1 MTAVLDLHE
10 VSAGYGPFR
19 ALFDVTL
26 AVQPGEAVALLG
38 PNGVGK
44 TTIARVATGLVAPTE
59 GAVLVDGEDMTGA
72 PVHRFRRAG
81 VIHAPEGRSVFA
93 TLTVEENLVLSFRA
107 SRGRRGVAADLERA
121 FELFPALAN
130 RRHQVAG
137 TLSGGEQRM
146 LAMARVLVEEPKL
159 LVADE
164 LSLGL
169 APIIVDEVYA
179 SLERLRAQWH
189 RAAHRRAARR
199 PCAGALRSG
208 GAARPWRDHVGG
220 AVLRRGRSRR
230 DGRVRTRVAQRDAR
244 AAAMAASAAFSVAS
258 LPFLASVN
266 IPGIR
271 WGCFTK

>member
-1 MTAVLDLHE
+1 VNDVLTLDH

-19 ALFDVTL
+19 ALFDVSL
-26 AVQPGEAVALLG
+26 AVQPGEALALLG

-59 GAVLVDGEDMTGA
+59 GQVRVDGIDMTGA
-72 PVHRFRRAG
+72 ATHRFRRAG
-81 VIHAPEGRSVFA
+81 ILHAPEGRSVFG

-107 SRGRRGVAADLERA
+107 SRGRGEVAADLERA
-121 FELFPALAN
+121 FTLFPKLAD
-130 RRHQVAG
+130 RRRQLAG

-179 SLERLRAQWH
+179 SLDRLRAT
-189 RAAHRRAARR
+189 
-199 PCAGALRSG
+199 GTALLIVEQ
-208 GAARPWRDHVGG
+208 HVGHALALCDRVVLLDHG
-220 AVLRRGRSRR
+220 SISWEGPASEAADRVVTAVF
-230 DGRVRTRVAQRDAR
+230 
-244 AAAMAASAAFSVAS
+244 ASE
-258 LPFLASVN
+258 
-266 IPGIR
+266 
-271 WGCFTK
+271 